1 MIKKLQTKML
11 NHIKRTPAEMLKLI
25 ALIIVMGFATQVVA
39 SVVLTLILDTM
50 PEVASEYKQA
60 TSVMLE
66 LTPKMML
73 FVCVMAPLFE
83 ELFFRGLIFGVLK
96 KFAPFL
102 IANITQAL
110 AFGIYH
116 GNIIQGIYAF
126 LLGMFIGV
134 VLLLTGSLCYTI
146 LLHMSINFAGL
157 FIGRLVPEN
166 TGFVFKLMLVAFAVA
181 VLTLITYHL
190 YLEWKKSGIEIDAH
204 NDIVD
209 EL

>member
-1 MIKKLQTKML
+1 MIERLKAKIS
-11 NHIKRTPAEMLKLI
+11 NHIKRRPAEMLKLI

-66 LTPKMML
+66 LTPGIMFL
-73 FVCVMAPLFE
+73 VCVLAPTFE
-83 ELFFRGLIFGVLK
+83 ELFFRGLILGVLR
-96 KFAPFL
+96 KFIPFF

-134 VLLLTGSLCYTI
+134 ILLLTGSICYTI
-146 LLHMSINFAGL
+146 LLHMSINFAGM
-157 FIGRLVPEN
+157 FIDRLVPEE
-166 TGFVFKLMLVAFAVA
+166 TGLALKLVLAAGAIAILVPA
-181 VLTLITYHL
+181 TYYL
-190 YLEWKKSGIEIDAH
+190 YKDWKNNALEKS
-204 NDIVD
+204 
-209 EL
+209 